1 MLNPILASRLNR
13 SDLGGYSPPP
23 VQDPYSNPQIAA
35 GGSGQL
41 AAAMSLD
48 PGRIAAILVGVMV
61 IGAAGFYLW
70 TRGFQA

>member
-13 SDLGGYSPPP
+13 ADLSGYSPPP

-41 AAAMSLD
+41 SAAMSLD

-61 IGAAGFYLW
+61 IGGAGFYLW
-70 TRGFQA
+70 TRRFQA